1 MRLALAA
8 VLGALLLAGC
18 GGNTPTGAGAAAA
31 GLAPADTKA
40 YVELDTN
47 LDSAQWKQA
56 QALLDRFPKRPQL
69 VDELNEELREHQLEW
84 SRDVDPALGDQLVLV
99 WLGQSEDEA
108 VLLTQPDDE
117 AKFQALVRRAAEGK
131 QVVFGKVDGWSA
143 AAERQSAIDALGGS
157 GGSLEDDDAFSTAL
171 AKLPEERLGFGWARG
186 DALPKE
192 RAQLVK
198 FRWFAGALEARDDG
212 AAATIVTSLA
222 EGSAGAAY
230 ESNLVDLAPAD
241 ALAFL
246 SFEGASL
253 RANTSAIPD
262 IPGVLGG
269 PVKQL
274 LEQVD
279 GEGALW
285 VRPGAGIPQVTLVAE
300 VKDPGAAGTALRELL
315 AQVPL
320 GVKVGVVDG
329 TLVATNASSPEAALR
344 AGSDHLGDSP
354 DFEEAAKVA
363 GMPDR
368 TTGFLFVNVESAL
381 PLLSLAGLAGADVPK
396 ELIENLRPIR
406 SVVAWG
412 EPEGSTSAN
421 MIFVHIE

>member
-8 VLGALLLAGC
+8 IAGALLLAGC
-18 GGNTPTGAGAAAA
+18 GGAETTAAGAAAA
-31 GLAPADTKA
+31 GIAPADAKA

-56 QALLDRFPKRPQL
+56 QALLDRFPKRPQIA
-69 VDELNEELREHQLEW
+69 EKLNEELRDHQLDW
-84 SRDVDPALGDQLVLV
+84 SRDVDPALGDRLVLV
-99 WLGQSEDEA
+99 WLGQTEADA

-117 AKFQALVRRAAEGK
+117 AKFQALVRKGAEGK
-131 QVVFGKVDGWSA
+131 PVVFGKVDGWSA
-143 AAERQSAIDALGGS
+143 AAESQSAIDALGGS

-171 AKLPEERLGFGWARG
+171 AKLPDERLGFGWARG

-192 RAQLVK
+192 RAKLD
-198 FRWFAGALEARDDG
+198 FDWFAGALEARDDG
-212 AAATIVTSLA
+212 AAATIVTSLS

-230 ESNLVDLAPAD
+230 ESKLADLAPAD

-246 SFEGASL
+246 SFDGASL
-253 RANTSAIPD
+253 RANTAAIPD
-262 IPGVLGG
+262 LPGVLGG
-269 PVKQL
+269 PVKDL
-274 LEQVD
+274 LAQVD

-285 VRPGAGIPQVTLVAE
+285 VRPGLGVPQVTLVAE

-315 AQVPL
+315 AQAPL
-320 GVKVGVVDG
+320 PVKVGVVDG
-329 TLVATNASSPEAALR
+329 RLVATNASSPEAALQ
-344 AGSDHLGDSP
+344 AGDHLGDTA
-354 DFEEAAKVA
+354 DFKEAVEVA
-363 GMPDR
+363 GMPDK
-368 TTGFLFVNVESAL
+368 TTGFLFVNVTDAL

-396 ELIENLRPIR
+396 ELIDNLRPIR

-421 MIFVHIE
+421 TIFVHIE